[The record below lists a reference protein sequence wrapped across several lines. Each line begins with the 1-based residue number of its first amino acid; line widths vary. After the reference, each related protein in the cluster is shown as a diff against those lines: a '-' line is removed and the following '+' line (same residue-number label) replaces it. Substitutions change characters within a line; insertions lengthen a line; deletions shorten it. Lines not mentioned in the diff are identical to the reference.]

1 MTEFSDEPSSDEDE
15 KCYVCGAAAGPHWF
29 AKINLEAETAY
40 ICSPACSLLFSEAPR
55 PDSTVSDRI
64 RYYKEQLAQIE
75 ESVLNSRGFCSDD
88 FFRNG

>member
-1 MTEFSDEPSSDEDE
+1 MTEFSDVTSSSEEE

-29 AKINLEAETAY
+29 AKVNLQTGTAC
-40 ICSPACSLLFSEAPR
+40 ICSPACALLFSEAPR
-55 PDSTVSDRI
+55 PDSSVSDRI

-75 ESVLNSRGFCSDD
+75 EAVLNSRGFCSDD